1 MKYSFIVTVLCGL
14 LVIGGACTHEN
25 DPEDGKRTNQTPL
38 IVKATASNFN
48 HLSISGSPFA
58 RTPLEDGAETQFS
71 AGDAIG
77 IFAVKNNAIADA
89 VNNIKLT
96 YKKTGID
103 TGEWIP
109 PAGTSLYWNEGMD
122 YIAYYPYKEG
132 VTIDTGKTI
141 DEIMISLVDN
151 EKLKPGADQ
160 SGSDE
165 YTACDLMTAVGKISE
180 ETLTFEFEH
189 RFALLILKP
198 QAHFKYVPPADA
210 VFTYRNNGTL
220 SDLTVDVTAKT

>member
-103 TGEWIP
+103 TGEWTP

-122 YIAYYPYKEG
+122 YIAYYCLLY
-132 VTIDTGKTI
+132 TSDA
-141 DEIMISLVDN
+141 
-151 EKLKPGADQ
+151 AD
-160 SGSDE
+160 D
-165 YTACDLMTAVGKISE
+165 
-180 ETLTFEFEH
+180 
-189 RFALLILKP
+189 
-198 QAHFKYVPPADA
+198 
-210 VFTYRNNGTL
+210 
-220 SDLTVDVTAKT
+220 

>member
-1 MKYSFIVTVLCGL
+1 M
-14 LVIGGACTHEN
+14 
-25 DPEDGKRTNQTPL
+25 
-38 IVKATASNFN
+38 KATASDFN

-58 RTPLEDGAETQFS
+58 RTPWKTEPKRSL

-122 YIAYYPYKEG
+122 YTYYPYKEG

-141 DEIMISLVDN
+141 DEIMTSLVTT
-151 EKLKPGADQ
+151 K
-160 SGSDE
+160 S
-165 YTACDLMTAVGKISE
+165 
-180 ETLTFEFEH
+180 
-189 RFALLILKP
+189 
-198 QAHFKYVPPADA
+198 
-210 VFTYRNNGTL
+210 
-220 SDLTVDVTAKT
+220 